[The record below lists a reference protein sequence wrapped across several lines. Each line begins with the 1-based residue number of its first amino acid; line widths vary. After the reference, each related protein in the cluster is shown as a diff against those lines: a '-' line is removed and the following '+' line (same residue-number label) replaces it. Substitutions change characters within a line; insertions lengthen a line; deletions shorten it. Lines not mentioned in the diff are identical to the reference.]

1 MLLAALNELIDWCE
15 CTQNELTTKRKSLKP
30 DLSFISKEMNAN
42 KVSNNNETECVCER
56 EKKRKERREER
67 GERREERI
75 GVECKRKLVC
85 LSLRFLYI
93 ISFSSSRR
101 TNNRE
106 RERENRRSSMF

>member
-67 GERREERI
+67 GERREER
-75 GVECKRKLVC
+75 GEDRGRVQEEASV
-85 LSLRFLYI
+85 SLA
-93 ISFSSSRR
+93 SFPLH
-101 TNNRE
+101 N
-106 RERENRRSSMF
+106 FIFFF

>member
-67 GERREERI
+67 GEDRGRVQEEAS
-75 GVECKRKLVC
+75 V
-85 LSLRFLYI
+85 SLA
-93 ISFSSSRR
+93 SFPLH
-101 TNNRE
+101 N
-106 RERENRRSSMF
+106 FIFFF